1 MLGKNR
7 LSLAV
12 PALALALALALLPAV
27 AQAAPA
33 REALRMARPGSG
45 ILSPFSA
52 VVDWL
57 SSVFDAFGVGIDPNG
72 GGGDGTGP
80 GTGDGGDSTNP
91 PPPTIDSDAGSFL
104 DPNGTEPD

>member
-7 LSLAV
+7 FSLAV
-12 PALALALALALLPAV
+12 PALALALAFLPAV

-33 REALRMARPGSG
+33 REALRSARPGTG

-57 SSVFDAFGVGIDPNG
+57 SSVFDAIGVGIDPNG
-72 GGGDGTGP
+72 GEGGGGT
-80 GTGDGGDSTNP
+80 GTGDGGDSTDPAP
-91 PPPTIDSDAGSFL
+91 PAIDAGSFM
-104 DPNGTEPD
+104 DPNGIGPN